1 MLLYYARNQKKGKT
15 MLYSKKQFIPG
26 ENRVYFGELPHHL
39 AIKGVPK
46 NMARVGFFR
55 LDERHGNTLIFKTGD
70 RFATR
75 CYGKV
80 LINAKTGMEACLI
93 EYRYSRILLEAP
105 KFARLSSPDVHKDN
119 APLHAN
125 AA

>member
-1 MLLYYARNQKKGKT
+1 
-15 MLYSKKQFIPG
+15 
-26 ENRVYFGELPHHL
+26 
-39 AIKGVPK
+39 
-46 NMARVGFFR
+46 MARVGFFR

-80 LINAKTGMEACLI
+80 LINAKTGMEACLV